1 MLLFHFSLSVSA
13 AEVCWS
19 CCNPG
24 TLPQSLLYRHSGYL
38 RQRYDGTLQHIPLWP
53 WLSVLRQEMFVTVDE
68 SSCVKLSL
76 SLSLSLSVCVC
87 VCVDRSRC
95 RFAHSVAGPLQTSVP
110 QTPSSGQ
117 ELQHQKQ
124 VQLVLHVLL
133 HCSYECV
140 WFSVFEDDGTCATHA
155 SLNLRVSDFSSVLI
169 SGCCCPGRQLA
180 GGRKWVA
187 PAHPAS
193 CVCLCPRFVSAG
205 FWMKSCRSWFSSFR
219 RRIVWVRT
227 HS

>member
-1 MLLFHFSLSVSA
+1 MGRWWFLCLA
-13 AEVCWS
+13 Y
-19 CCNPG
+19 
-24 TLPQSLLYRHSGYL
+24 QSGPLQTSGRWKHEL
-38 RQRYDGTLQHIPLWP
+38 VAIITG
-53 WLSVLRQEMFVTVDE
+53 QEMFVWTVDE

-76 SLSLSLSVCVC
+76 CVCVCVC

-124 VQLVLHVLL
+124 VQLVLHVPL

-155 SLNLRVSDFSSVLI
+155 SLNLRVCDFSSVLI

-180 GGRKWVA
+180 GGRKWVKKSLSGLWDA
-187 PAHPAS
+187 SHPYTNQ
-193 CVCLCPRFVSAG
+193 VVNHWERPE
-205 FWMKSCRSWFSSFR
+205 
-219 RRIVWVRT
+219 
-227 HS
+227 